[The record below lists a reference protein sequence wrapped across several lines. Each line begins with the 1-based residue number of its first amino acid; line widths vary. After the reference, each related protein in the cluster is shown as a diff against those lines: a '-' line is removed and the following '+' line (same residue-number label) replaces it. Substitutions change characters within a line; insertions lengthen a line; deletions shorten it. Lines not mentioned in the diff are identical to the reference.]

1 MREYGYIKKDTMT
14 ELKVGSFI
22 AGELDLFD
30 VVSKHPSLRMIPI
43 NHVDTVRSGLRQR
56 GYNFRIR
63 YRGPH
68 LPQRDTLK
76 KNARAFTVYIYESI
90 E

>member
-1 MREYGYIKKDTMT
+1 MN
-14 ELKVGSFI
+14 ELKVESFI
-22 AGELDLFD
+22 SGDSDLFD
-30 VVSKHPSLRMIPI
+30 VVKQYPELRMVPI
-43 NHVDTVRSGLRQR
+43 NHVDTVRRGLKRL

-76 KNARAFTVYIYESI
+76 RNARAFTTYIYENI
-90 E
+90 L

>member
-1 MREYGYIKKDTMT
+1 MKEYGYIKKDTMT

-22 AGELDLFD
+22 AGDADLFD
-30 VVSKHPSLRMIPI
+30 VVTRYPSLRMVPI
-43 NHVDTVRSGLRQR
+43 DHVDTVRGGLKQR

>member
-1 MREYGYIKKDTMT
+1 MN
-14 ELKVGSFI
+14 ELKVSSFI
-22 AGELDLFD
+22 AGYGDLYS
-30 VVSKHPSLRMIPI
+30 VVRDYPSLRMVPI
-43 NHVDTVRSGLRQR
+43 DHVDTVRSGLKQR

-68 LPQRDTLK
+68 RPQHDTLK
-76 KNARAFTVYIYESI
+76 QDARAFTVYIYESI

>member
-1 MREYGYIKKDTMT
+1 MN
-14 ELKVGSFI
+14 ELKVESFI
-22 AGELDLFD
+22 AGNVELFD
-30 VVSKHPSLRMIPI
+30 VVKQYPELRMVPI
-43 NHVDTVRSGLRQR
+43 EPVETVRNGLGRL

-68 LPQRDTLK
+68 RPQHDTLK
-76 KNARAFTVYIYESI
+76 RDARAFTVYTYESI

>member
-1 MREYGYIKKDTMT
+1 MND
-14 ELKVGSFI
+14 LKVSSFI
-22 AGELDLFD
+22 AGQADLFD
-30 VVSKHPSLRMIPI
+30 VVTQYPSLRMVPI
-43 NHVDTVRSGLRQR
+43 DHVNTVRSGLKQR

-68 LPQRDTLK
+68 RPQHDTLK
-76 KNARAFTVYIYESI
+76 QNARAFTVYIYESI

>member
-1 MREYGYIKKDTMT
+1 MN
-14 ELKVGSFI
+14 ELKVSSFI
-22 AGELDLFD
+22 AGQADLFD
-30 VVSKHPSLRMIPI
+30 VIVKHPELRMVPI
-43 NHVDTVRSGLRQR
+43 QHIDTVRSGLKQR

-68 LPQRDTLK
+68 RPQHDTLK
-76 KNARAFTVYIYESI
+76 RHARAFTVYIYESI

>member
-1 MREYGYIKKDTMT
+1 MNN
-14 ELKVGSFI
+14 LKVESFV
-22 AGELDLFD
+22 AGNAELFNVISQYPRLNM
-30 VVSKHPSLRMIPI
+30 VPI
-43 NHVDTVRSGLRQR
+43 DHVDTVRQGLKNF

-76 KNARAFTVYIYESI
+76 RNARAFTVYIYDNI
-90 E
+90 L